1 MSAVDGGGCLSKRH
15 CARRIISQTKVE
27 REVNGIMATTT
38 MASTTDIQIVNIT
51 NLEKIESFLN
61 DSAYKEMLENS
72 ETYNTRLCI
81 ERRLRMPFLDPQTGV
96 AQANCALFMKRRQR
110 MPGLREG
117 QIYTY
122 PSGRWRKSRRQ
133 YLIHQHRP
141 FRMIREPECDSNI
154 GTSLIGTGG
163 SSSGGMMAS
172 NSGGSSGTSGIG
184 GGAGSGGTSSS
195 SAGVL
200 VSNVNANSGG
210 SVSMMGDADSRDSH
224 RDEPPPPKEWFYDE
238 VNMHEIDSFEDRDLD
253 SDFDYD
259 DNSYNKKKRRGR
271 KPHAEGGTPRGR
283 GRGRGRG
290 RRKMLADGD
299 RGDAPTRTPT
309 KRGRPSG
316 GGTNVSTPAL
326 MPLQSSSV
334 IPPQSPAGSG
344 PTLAAP
350 QTMQLMGTSSGT
362 TTTVPAFEAEATS
375 ATPMISEQAIVPGGG
390 VVEED
395 DRGQMLKPSERNK
408 ATPSP
413 YCDFCLG
420 DSREN
425 RKTNIPEDL
434 VSCSDCGRSGH
445 PTCLQ
450 FTPNMIISVRRYR
463 WQCIE
468 CKYCSICGTSDND
481 DQLLFCD
488 DCDRGYHMYCL
499 TPPLTVPPEGS
510 WSCNICHEEFHS
522 NK

>member
-1 MSAVDGGGCLSKRH
+1 
-15 CARRIISQTKVE
+15 
-27 REVNGIMATTT
+27 MATTT
-38 MASTTDIQIVNIT
+38 MADIADIQIVNIN

-96 AQANCALFMKRRQR
+96 AQNHCALFMKRRQR

-141 FRMIREPECDSNI
+141 FRMIRDPECDSNI

-163 SSSGGMMAS
+163 SSSGAMTSGVGS
-172 NSGGSSGTSGIG
+172 NSGGSSGASGT
-184 GGAGSGGTSSS
+184 GGAGSGGTSSGP
-195 SAGVL
+195 AGVL
-200 VSNVNANSGG
+200 VSNSGGNSGG
-210 SVSMMGDADSRDSH
+210 SIVSMMGDADSRDSH

-259 DNSYNKKKRRGR
+259 DNNYNKKKRRGR
-271 KPHAEGGTPRGR
+271 KPHTEGTPRGR

-316 GGTNVSTPAL
+316 GTNVSTPTL

-334 IPPQSPAGSG
+334 VPPQSPAGGG
-344 PTLAAP
+344 PTLASA
-350 QTMQLMGTSSGT
+350 QTMQQMGSSSGT
-362 TTTVPAFEAEATS
+362 TNTAPAFEAEVNS
-375 ATPMISEQAIVPGGG
+375 VTPISEQAAVPDGG
-390 VVEED
+390 EED

>member
-1 MSAVDGGGCLSKRH
+1 
-15 CARRIISQTKVE
+15 
-27 REVNGIMATTT
+27 

-81 ERRLRMPFLDPQTGV
+81 ERRLRMPFLDSQTGV
-96 AQANCALFMKRRQR
+96 AQNHCALFMKKRR

-141 FRMIREPECDSNI
+141 FRMIREPESDSNI
-154 GTSLIGTGG
+154 GTSLIGTGSGG
-163 SSSGGMMAS
+163 SSSGGMMVTGVGS
-172 NSGGSSGTSGIG
+172 NSGGSGGASGAG
-184 GGAGSGGTSSS
+184 GAAGSGGTGS
-195 SAGVL
+195 
-200 VSNVNANSGG
+200 VSTGGIVNTATNSGG
-210 SVSMMGDADSRDSH
+210 SIVSMMGEDSRDSH

-259 DNSYNKKKRRGR
+259 DNNYNKKKRRGR
-271 KPHAEGGTPRGR
+271 KPNAEGGAPRGR

-290 RRKMLADGD
+290 RRKMIADGD

-316 GGTNVSTPAL
+316 GGTNLSTSTL

-334 IPPQSPAGSG
+334 IPTQSAGPALASPQS
-344 PTLAAP
+344 LH
-350 QTMQLMGTSSGT
+350 LMGNSSGT
-362 TTTVPAFEAEATS
+362 TTTVPPFETEATS
-375 ATPMISEQAIVPGGG
+375 VTPTSEQAVVPSGGSGGG
-390 VVEED
+390 GEED
-395 DRGQMLKPSERNK
+395 ERGQMLKPSERNK
-408 ATPSP
+408 AAPSP

>member
-1 MSAVDGGGCLSKRH
+1 
-15 CARRIISQTKVE
+15 
-27 REVNGIMATTT
+27 
-38 MASTTDIQIVNIT
+38 
-51 NLEKIESFLN
+51 
-61 DSAYKEMLENS
+61 
-72 ETYNTRLCI
+72 
-81 ERRLRMPFLDPQTGV
+81 
-96 AQANCALFMKRRQR
+96 
-110 MPGLREG
+110 
-117 QIYTY
+117 
-122 PSGRWRKSRRQ
+122 
-133 YLIHQHRP
+133 
-141 FRMIREPECDSNI
+141 MIREPECDSI

-163 SSSGGMMAS
+163 SSGGMASGVGS
-172 NSGGSSGTSGIG
+172 NSGGSGASGTA
-184 GGAGSGGTSSS
+184 GGAGSGGTSSG

-200 VSNVNANSGG
+200 VSNAGGNSGG
-210 SVSMMGDADSRDSH
+210 SIISMMGDADSRDSH

-259 DNSYNKKKRRGR
+259 DNNYNKKKRRGR

-283 GRGRGRG
+283 GGRGRGRG

-316 GGTNVSTPAL
+316 GGTNVSTPTL
-326 MPLQSSSV
+326 MPSQPSSI
-334 IPPQSPAGSG
+334 IPPQSPAGG
-344 PTLAAP
+344 GGTTLATP
-350 QTMQLMGTSSGT
+350 QPMQLMGNASGT
-362 TTTVPAFEAEATS
+362 TATVPAVEAEATS
-375 ATPMISEQAIVPGGG
+375 LTPMSEQAVVPGGG
-390 VVEED
+390 GGGGGEED

>member
-1 MSAVDGGGCLSKRH
+1 
-15 CARRIISQTKVE
+15 
-27 REVNGIMATTT
+27 MAT
-38 MASTTDIQIVNIT
+38 MASTDIQIVNIS
-51 NLEKIESFLN
+51 NLEKIETFLN
-61 DSAYKEMLENS
+61 DSAYRELIENS
-72 ETYNTRLCI
+72 ENYNTRLCI

-96 AQANCALFMKRRQR
+96 AQNHCALFMKRRQR

-117 QIYTY
+117 QIYSY

-141 FRMIREPECDSNI
+141 FRVIREPDPDSLQ
-154 GTSLIGTGG
+154 GLSTL
-163 SSSGGMMAS
+163 SSSGGGGVG
-172 NSGGSSGTSGIG
+172 SGP
-184 GGAGSGGTSSS
+184 GGAQDT
-195 SAGVL
+195 
-200 VSNVNANSGG
+200 
-210 SVSMMGDADSRDSH
+210 DSRDSH
-224 RDEPPPPKEWFYDE
+224 GGHGNETPKEWFYDE
-238 VNMHEIDSFEDRDLD
+238 VNMHEIDPFEDRDPD

-259 DNSYNKKKRRGR
+259 DNNYKKKRRGR
-271 KPHAEGGTPRGR
+271 KPNPDGVSTRGR

-290 RRKMLADGD
+290 RRKMLDADGT
-299 RGDAPTRTPT
+299 PIRTPS
-309 KRGRPSG
+309 KRGRP
-316 GGTNVSTPAL
+316 T
-326 MPLQSSSV
+326 SV
-334 IPPQSPAGSG
+334 VPVPQSPSLHQPLPAASSSTAAAALLMTPAIQNPQVPVLLSNSTISPGNGAGQ
-344 PTLAAP
+344 PAP
-350 QTMQLMGTSSGT
+350 PAPGVSTATAT
-362 TTTVPAFEAEATS
+362 TTPNDTDPPMPVL
-375 ATPMISEQAIVPGGG
+375 TPEQPIED
-390 VVEED
+390 EE
-395 DRGQMLKPSERNK
+395 RVQMLKPTERGK

-450 FTPNMIISVRRYR
+450 FTPNMIVSVRRYR

-499 TPPLTVPPEGS
+499 TPPLIVPPEGS

-522 NK
+522 NT